1 MTRTRTCNSTGP
13 HRVGA
18 RRVGGGDWG
27 GGEWGWGLERP
38 DGGGDYDPIRHGV
51 LNGDVRGESTTATTR
66 AGMHLPA
73 YVCVQYDGVRGW
85 SKRKRMVAGGA
96 PELLALALDGNDM
109 VPSHL
114 RLHVS
119 VRTGAG
125 TVCSEAQAR
134 GLEVNCCCWRE
145 VNCEQESEQQQEA
158 KGQRPCL
165 EVELLGRERQLR
177 AAKSRSRNVIHIGQ
191 LPMISLFFR
200 NY

>member
-1 MTRTRTCNSTGP
+1 M
-13 HRVGA
+13 
-18 RRVGGGDWG
+18 GGGDWG

-119 VRTGAG
+119 DRTG

-134 GLEVNCCCWRE
+134 GLQRSTAN
-145 VNCEQESEQQQEA
+145 SELE
-158 KGQRPCL
+158 GQRQR
-165 EVELLGRERQLR
+165 GR
-177 AAKSRSRNVIHIGQ
+177 G
-191 LPMISLFFR
+191 
-200 NY
+200 